1 MKFWRD
7 GDQVVIRYMLGAEL
21 IRVMPAI
28 ILSDSKNHTE
38 LYVPVGTRYLHRNRQ
53 RVNGEILFGPTGPL
67 REDWAE
73 LQVHTLD
80 QVMIFYSGK
89 RYSIWVRWNHDS
101 GTFAGWYVDL
111 QTPPRRTT
119 LGFDTQDNDLD
130 LVVDPDLTWT
140 WKDQDDV
147 DVMVEHGV
155 WTPDDADLLLQD
167 GCRVIRLIESRSDPF
182 NKSWMN
188 YVPDPSLEPPTLP
201 ASWIDLP
208 VNPTHVRE
216 GAD

>member
-1 MKFWRD
+1 MNFWRN
-7 GDQVVIRYMLGAEL
+7 GDHVVIRYVFGAEL
-21 IRVMPAI
+21 IRAMPAI
-28 ILSDSKNHTE
+28 ILSDSENRTD
-38 LYVPVGTRYLHRNRQ
+38 LYVPVGTRYLHRNRR
-53 RVNGEILFGPTGPL
+53 RVNGEIVFGPTGPL
-67 REDWAE
+67 REDWVE

-80 QVMIFYSGK
+80 QVMIFYAGK
-89 RYSIWVRWNHDS
+89 RYSNWARWNHES
-101 GTFAGWYVDL
+101 SAFAGWYVDL

-130 LVVDPDLTWT
+130 LVVEPDLTWA

-155 WTPDDADLLLQD
+155 WTPDDADLLLED

-182 NKSWMN
+182 DKAWTND
-188 YVPDPSLEPPTLP
+188 VPDPSTEPPTLP
-201 ASWIDLP
+201 VSWIDLP
-208 VNPTHVRE
+208 VEPVHVRD